1 MCKCAC
7 SQTFANSGT
16 FHSVFGLIVTC
27 KGKDAGRMSK
37 VHIHF
42 KLVKRSQRR
51 LIGMFKAY
59 SRCLFYDCLK

>member
-7 SQTFANSGT
+7 TQTFANSGP
-16 FHSVFGLIVTC
+16 FHSVFGLIVTH
-27 KGKDAGRMSK
+27 KRKDAGRRSK

-51 LIGMFKAY
+51 LIGMLKTY
-59 SRCLFYDCLK
+59 S